1 MESGGELPA
10 RFTRSQ
16 DHHEAYLPL
25 IQWELDDELD
35 ALVNEHRIV
44 LFMKGTPE
52 QPQCGFSNR
61 AATVLNQLGEPFAS
75 VNVLADPR
83 AIPSVCTWADFPT
96 MPQIYIHGELIGG
109 SDIALEMSQ
118 SGELQQMIADG
129 DAASE

>member
-1 MESGGELPA
+1 
-10 RFTRSQ
+10 
-16 DHHEAYLPL
+16 
-25 IQWELDDELD
+25 
-35 ALVNEHRIV
+35 
-44 LFMKGTPE
+44 MKGTPE

-83 AIPSVCTWADFPT
+83 AIHSICTWADFPT

>member
-1 MESGGELPA
+1 MVKKKCNFLEYTYA
-10 RFTRSQ
+10 DQIRS
-16 DHHEAYLPL
+16 DRMSFNWTP
-25 IQWELDDELD
+25 DELN

-61 AATVLNQLGEPFAS
+61 AASVLNQLGEPFAS

-96 MPQIYIHGELIGG
+96 MPQVYIHGELIGG
-109 SDIALEMSQ
+109 SDIALEMFQ

-129 DAASE
+129 DANSE